1 MASSSSGI
9 ERGEEG
15 TLTLAIRGMNNSI
28 AIFQRLGQTTD
39 ESERSF
45 GGCVDGDKLEG
56 PFGR

>member
-1 MASSSSGI
+1 
-9 ERGEEG
+9 
-15 TLTLAIRGMNNSI
+15 MNNSI